1 MKSPKRF
8 F

>member
-1 MKSPKRF
+1 MSPKRF